1 MLLKENQEPDGVS
14 RDRPIQGKDRPARSC
29 GGYMQEAMFSALFG
43 ALSNEHRMNSIANN
57 LANVNTTGY
66 KRDLLAF
73 RDTFAMYAHD
83 QIMEPMMD
91 LRSKKLFPEPQHMA
105 RTRIATAVTDFQ
117 QAGLKTT
124 GAPFDVA
131 ISGENGFFKIM
142 TPQGEFYSR
151 NGHFRLTAEGT
162 LITEQ
167 GYTVM
172 GNGGEITMPPGIKNF
187 TIAEDGRIF
196 ADGELAGQI
205 SLVGINDLGAMEKMG
220 NNLYRPRNGAEVEET
235 PTRAFMVQG
244 FLESANVDAVYE
256 MVNMIEAQRQF
267 EAYAKVMQTS
277 EALDKEATQKVGRG
291 R

>member
-1 MLLKENQEPDGVS
+1 
-14 RDRPIQGKDRPARSC
+14 
-29 GGYMQEAMFSALFG
+29 MQEAMFSALFG
-43 ALSNEHRMNSIANN
+43 ALSNEHRVNSIANN

-83 QIMEPMMD
+83 QIMEPMVN

-105 RTRIATAVTDFQ
+105 RPRIALAYTDFQ
-117 QAGLKTT
+117 QAGLKVT
-124 GAPFDVA
+124 GAPFDLA
-131 ISGENGFFKIM
+131 ISGEGFFRVE
-142 TPQGEFYSR
+142 TPQGEFYTR
-151 NGHFRLTAEGT
+151 NGHFRLTAEGQ

-167 GYTVM
+167 GYPVL
-172 GNGGEITMPPGIKNF
+172 GEGGEIVLPGGVRNF

-205 SLVGINDLGAMEKMG
+205 ALVGIEPQSNLEKMG
-220 NNLYRPRNGAEVEET
+220 RNLYRAKNGAEIEEVET
-235 PTRAFMVQG
+235 AAYLAQG
-244 FLESANVDAVYE
+244 FLETANVDAVYE

-267 EAYAKVMQTS
+267 EAYAKIMQTS
-277 EALDKEATQKVGRG
+277 DTLDKAASDRVGRA